1 LGHKPS
7 VALVGWPKVNESLL
21 IADTV
26 IAVIQINGKIKER
39 IEVSPLITDSQ
50 LEISALAHP
59 AIVEALSGETV
70 TKVITR
76 APKIVNIVINNG

>member
-1 LGHKPS
+1 L
-7 VALVGWPKVNESLL
+7 GWPTVDESLL
-21 IADTV
+21 VADAV

-39 IEVSPLITDSQ
+39 IEVSPLITDAQ

-59 AIVEALSGETV
+59 TIVEALHGATV

-76 APKIVNIVINNG
+76 APKIVNIVINN